1 MRGGVEKYKKN
12 PRRRDQI
19 KRSLGVDFE
28 GGIKREK
35 KQ

>member
-1 MRGGVEKYKKN
+1 MKN
-12 PRRRDQI
+12 IRKTQRRRDQI

-28 GGIKREK
+28 GGGIKREK